1 MFYCKEVLY
10 VGKIGHPH
18 VIHTS
23 TSSDG
28 NTDDDLIEAL
38 GNSLSSDDKVFP

>member
-1 MFYCKEVLY
+1 MVCCKEVLY
-10 VGKIGHPH
+10 VGKIGQPQI
-18 VIHTS
+18 IHTS